1 MYKPSR
7 IYFRR
12 QEACDS
18 LALDFATME
27 SSSSQEEEA
36 TKEQMRVEQSKE
48 QGSWRQEL
56 RDRQSRTS
64 AGDNDASQSQRQF

>member
-1 MYKPSR
+1 
-7 IYFRR
+7 
-12 QEACDS
+12 
-18 LALDFATME
+18 ME
-27 SSSSQEEEA
+27 SSSAQEDEA
-36 TKEQMRVEQSKE
+36 TKEQKRVEQRKE